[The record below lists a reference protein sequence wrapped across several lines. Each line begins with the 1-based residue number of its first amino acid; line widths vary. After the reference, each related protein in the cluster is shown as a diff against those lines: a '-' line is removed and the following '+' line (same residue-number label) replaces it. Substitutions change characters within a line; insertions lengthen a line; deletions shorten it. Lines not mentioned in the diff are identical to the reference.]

1 MRFDVAAGLLS
12 LLPDPLPAP
21 AAVMMPVLLG
31 GSEARPPTMPRSGRA
46 ARPAAVLVLLYPD
59 DEGEARV
66 VLIER
71 TTGDGHHSGE
81 VSFPGGKSEPGDA
94 DPAATALRE
103 AAEEVALNPVAAGV
117 RVVGQLDRMWIPV
130 SDFDV
135 TPVVALAERA
145 PSLIPS
151 PFEVARIV
159 EAPVARFLPDAPV
172 AMVERTIR
180 DWPLR
185 YGSYELDG
193 LSVWGA
199 TARILSQL
207 GAILALAEEPGA
219 SAAEDAAARGGRPP
233 A

>member
-1 MRFDVAAGLLS
+1 MRFEVAAGLVS

-21 AAVMMPVLLG
+21 AAVMMPVLVG
-31 GSEARPPTMPRSGRA
+31 GSGATLPTTPRSGRA

-59 DEGEARV
+59 DEGDARV

-103 AAEEVALNPVAAGV
+103 AAEEVALDPVAAGV
-117 RVVGQLDRMWIPV
+117 RVVGQLDRTWIMV

-172 AMVERTIR
+172 TMVERTIL

-207 GAILALAEEPGA
+207 GAILAPADG
-219 SAAEDAAARGGRPP
+219 SATPAAAADDFGDRPP
-233 A
+233 T